1 MAAFGRCCCK
11 SLEGGDLAQIVNI
24 FTSSNSAN
32 VLILLSLDFERAWK
46 IHDFQSVEDFCNS
59 IGTKQP
65 KRPGFQVVRC
75 TPDSGPFG
83 FNVGFPTVFVCS

>member
-1 MAAFGRCCCK
+1 MSVDGRCCCK

-24 FTSSNSAN
+24 CASSNSAN

-59 IGTKQP
+59 ICQP
-65 KRPGFQVVRC
+65 RKFDGLGVNGSNA
-75 TPDSGPFG
+75 DIAAFG
-83 FNVGFPTVFVCS
+83 FPRNNPASAIG